1 MITHG
6 AKADAAE
13 RVNEC
18 SKPSTKTVAR
28 RHDRHHRR
36 ATAAAYG
43 ELRRP
48 RATGGRA
55 PRRGAVRAAAEP
67 DRRRPPWHRRRRLSA
82 RLFLCERLEGELL
95 AANTRL
101 EHEAPLTGGED
112 RHAVLVFRV
121 RRRALR
127 SRDRTCLS
135 RERECSLLE
144 VGKRRRRLE
153 EDDFRVGLTTELS
166 PDGDLG
172 ERRLTYGLPLLEDDA
187 RAGRTANPNR
197 PFGNLR
203 EDGIPDRVVEEAG
216 EARICLLEDRDALSG
231 LLHIFA
237 YVHGLGG
244 DPGEETE
251 NQQDSYAQRFR
262 YHIILLL
269 RRMLTTQ
276 RTVDAL
282 THTSRDSLIASH
294 RFLVA
299 RPAQCA

>member
-48 RATGGRA
+48 RATGGGAR
-55 PRRGAVRAAAEP
+55 RRGALRDAAEA

-82 RLFLCERLEGELL
+82 RLLLCERLAGELL
-95 AANTRL
+95 AAHPRL
-101 EHEAPLTGGED
+101 AHEAPLPGGED

-127 SRDRTCLS
+127 SRDRACLS
-135 RERECSLLE
+135 REREHPFLE
-144 VGKRRRRLE
+144 VAERRRRLE
-153 EDDFRVGLTTELS
+153 EDDFRVGLTTELG

-172 ERRLTYGLPLLEDDA
+172 ER
-187 RAGRTANPNR
+187 
-197 PFGNLR
+197 
-203 EDGIPDRVVEEAG
+203 
-216 EARICLLEDRDALSG
+216 
-231 LLHIFA
+231 
-237 YVHGLGG
+237 
-244 DPGEETE
+244 
-251 NQQDSYAQRFR
+251 
-262 YHIILLL
+262 
-269 RRMLTTQ
+269 
-276 RTVDAL
+276 
-282 THTSRDSLIASH
+282 
-294 RFLVA
+294 
-299 RPAQCA
+299 